1 MQELAIGMKAVQR
14 GYTRLMLRPTTARSK
29 SALVICLQGVGNDA
43 RVTKQIRWLEA
54 AGYKVDVLSRG
65 PEHPDASGN
74 SYMIGGVKTLFVRV
88 LYAFLP
94 PRLRFKRTVERF
106 LPQEKLHGRAYDLI
120 MVNDHHLLP
129 WAVKFLPSVAN
140 GPVVLDLHELYEN
153 NGTGLVYKLLVAHY
167 DKWLL
172 SFIANPVFTSHLT
185 VAEGIADIYRD
196 HYGLKRPG
204 VIRNVA
210 FYEELEPSEVD
221 PNKIT
226 LVHHGYAA
234 VERGIDIMLDAMLEA
249 DERFHLVLMVLGNDQ
264 SMAPLRSHPAMAA
277 GRATFREPVGVT
289 EVARALNEYDLE
301 LIFFPPRF
309 PNNKYALPNKFFEA
323 VQGRLGVVIGDSPEI
338 APFVKEHGLG
348 LMVDGWT
355 GTDLAAAL
363 NKLSAEDIMA
373 LKRASHAAA
382 KELSTVGEGPR
393 FLSYVEA
400 SVDI

>member
-1 MQELAIGMKAVQR
+1 M
-14 GYTRLMLRPTTARSK
+14 PK
-29 SALVICLQGVGNDA
+29 SALVICYSGVGSDA

-54 AGYKVDVLSRG
+54 AGYRVDILSRG
-65 PEHPDASGN
+65 PEHPDATGTFFT
-74 SYMIGGVKTLFVRV
+74 IGEVQARLARIT
-88 LYAFLP
+88 YAFLP
-94 PRLRFKRTVERF
+94 SRWRFERTVGRF
-106 LPQEKLHGRAYDLI
+106 IPQDELTGRSYDLI
-120 MVNDHHLLP
+120 VVNDHHLLP
-129 WAVKFLPSVAN
+129 WAVNFLPSVAN

-153 NGTGLVYKLLVAHY
+153 NGTGLVYRLLVAHY

-172 SFIANPVFTSHLT
+172 SFIGNSVFTSHLT

-196 HYGLKRPG
+196 HYGLERPG

-210 FYEELEPSEVD
+210 FYEDLEPSEVD
-221 PNKIT
+221 PNNIT

-249 DERFHLVLMVLGNDQ
+249 DNRFHLVLMVLGDDR
-264 SMAPLRSHPAMAA
+264 SMAPLRGHPAVAA

-289 EVARALNEYDLE
+289 EVARALNAYDLE

-338 APFVKEHGLG
+338 APFVNEHGLG
-348 LMVDGWT
+348 LTVDGWT
-355 GTDLAAAL
+355 GSDLAAAL
-363 NKLSAEDIMA
+363 NKLSAEDIMK
-373 LKRASHAAA
+373 LKRASDAAA

-393 FLSYVEA
+393 FLQYVGA
-400 SVDI
+400 

>member
-1 MQELAIGMKAVQR
+1 M
-14 GYTRLMLRPTTARSK
+14 PK
-29 SALVICLQGVGNDA
+29 SALVICYSGVGSDA

-54 AGYKVDVLSRG
+54 AGYNVDVLSRG
-65 PEHPDASGN
+65 PEHPDASGEFFT
-74 SYMIGGVKTLFVRV
+74 IREVEARLIRIA
-88 LYAFLP
+88 YAFLP
-94 PRLRFKRTVERF
+94 SRLRFNLTVGRYV
-106 LPQEKLHGRAYDLI
+106 PQDRLGGREYDLI
-120 MVNDHHLLP
+120 VVNDHHLLP
-129 WAVKFLPSVAN
+129 WVVKFLPSVAR

-264 SMAPLRSHPAMAA
+264 SMAPLRSHPAVAA

-355 GTDLAAAL
+355 GKDLAEAL
-363 NKLSAEDIMA
+363 NKLTADDIMS
-373 LKRASHAAA
+373 LKRGSHAAA

-393 FLSYVEA
+393 FLSYVGA
-400 SVDI
+400 SAGV